1 MHLVADLH
9 QPLHC
14 GDGGDRGGNDIAV
27 EVEGVRSNLHRI
39 WDGEFFPWHA
49 LADLPIET
57 APNEPHDAFVA
68 WAQESHRIAVEQV
81 YGRLP
86 PAGPDRVVRLSPP
99 MLDAWWAAAQ
109 IRVAVAASRLA
120 ALINAR

>member
-1 MHLVADLH
+1 MPPESATLIHSHSTFAAATLPGQNSIVAPG
-9 QPLHC
+9 QNSTVAN
-14 GDGGDRGGNDIAV
+14 R
-27 EVEGVRSNLHRI
+27 
-39 WDGEFFPWHA
+39 DGEFFPWHA
-49 LADLPIET
+49 LADLPIEA
-57 APNEPHDAFVA
+57 APNEPPDAFVA

-86 PAGPDRVVRLSPP
+86 PPGPDRVVRLSSP